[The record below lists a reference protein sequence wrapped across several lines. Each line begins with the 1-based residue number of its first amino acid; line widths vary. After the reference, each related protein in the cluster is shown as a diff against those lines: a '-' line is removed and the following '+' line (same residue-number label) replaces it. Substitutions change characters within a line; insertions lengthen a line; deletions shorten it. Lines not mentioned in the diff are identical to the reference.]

1 MGARRGAPAALAVLA
16 ALAGLAA
23 AGAAAGAAGALPP
36 GALPPGGACAAMGK
50 GLCRGSSACR
60 WGGRG
65 ARCVDAT
72 DACNAVQGRKKR
84 KKCGRVPTLR
94 CQCSVRP
101 LKKAGKC
108 GTCLLLESPP
118 ATPTPRRRPTAT
130 ESCAAPFA
138 EVEAEL
144 PDGLCVRRL
153 VDPQMVSPPGNLW
166 YPRAIICSED
176 TGGDLLVLDRGREGS
191 PPRILALRDRD
202 GDGVVGAGEFAVLLD
217 SSRAGED
224 PEVAGLNHGLAVNG
238 GFLYASSHDKIWRW
252 PYQPGQSAPLG
263 AAELVINEIS
273 RVGLPGEGG
282 EPGAPMG
289 HKTRTLVFDNE
300 GRLYVSVGSAGNWDG
315 DSFRSR
321 IRRFA
326 GLSAVPAGGAA
337 AADWPLDF
345 RIGEVFADGLRNEV
359 GLAWQDGSRKVLW
372 GVENGGDNL
381 VSPTLGDIHEDN
393 PGEELNRFPIDQ
405 AGRHYGYPWCFSEYK
420 IPSPVG
426 GGAGTQW
433 AFKPSAFPGKDD
445 AFCKDPENNVP
456 PVLSMQAHSAP
467 LGLRFYGAE
476 WANATEA
483 CEAPPALPCTYLGDL
498 FVSFHGSWNRE
509 VPTGYKV
516 VRVPFS
522 AGVPAGGDPEDFL
535 RARGLDAVWP
545 KTKLRPVD
553 LAFGPDSQLYV
564 SAGKN
569 GELLSIYSPA
579 T

>member
-1 MGARRGAPAALAVLA
+1 
-16 ALAGLAA
+16 
-23 AGAAAGAAGALPP
+23 
-36 GALPPGGACAAMGK
+36 
-50 GLCRGSSACR
+50 
-60 WGGRG
+60 
-65 ARCVDAT
+65 
-72 DACNAVQGRKKR
+72 
-84 KKCGRVPTLR
+84 
-94 CQCSVRP
+94 
-101 LKKAGKC
+101 
-108 GTCLLLESPP
+108 
-118 ATPTPRRRPTAT
+118 
-130 ESCAAPFA
+130 
-138 EVEAEL
+138 
-144 PDGLCVRRL
+144 
-153 VDPQMVSPPGNLW
+153 MVSPPGNLW

-224 PEVAGLNHGLAVNG
+224 VTGLNHGLAVHG

-252 PYQPGQSAPLG
+252 QYKPGQRAPLG
-263 AAELVINEIS
+263 VAELVINEIS
-273 RVGLPGEGG
+273 RVGPPGEGG

-300 GRLYVSVGSAGNWDG
+300 GRLYVSVGSVSNWDG
-315 DSFRSR
+315 DSYRSR
-321 IRRFA
+321 IRRFT
-326 GLSAVPAGGAA
+326 GLSTVPAGGAA
-337 AADWPLDF
+337 AAGWPLDF

-359 GLAWQDGSRKVLW
+359 GLAWQNGARKVLW

-393 PGEELNRFPIDQ
+393 PAEELNRFPIDQ
-405 AGRHYGYPWCFSEYK
+405 AGKHYGYPWCFSEYK
-420 IPSPVG
+420 FPSPFG
-426 GGAGTQW
+426 GGPGTQW

-445 AFCKDPENNVP
+445 AFCQDPENNVP
-456 PVLSMQAHSAP
+456 PALSMQAHSAP

-483 CEAPPALPCTYLGDL
+483 CATPPALPCTYLGSL
-498 FVSFHGSWNRE
+498 FVSFHGSWNRD

-522 AGVPAGGDPEDFL
+522 AGVPVGGDPEDFL
-535 RARGLDAVWP
+535 RARGPDAVWP

-553 LAFGPDSQLYV
+553 LAFGPDSKLYV
-564 SAGKN
+564 TAGKN